1 MRRSFGRL
9 PFLGRLSTRA
19 ERSLSTVPAAI
30 RAPIDPDLAPLGPPV
45 LLPRAIIR
53 QVLFDG
59 LQLVPTWAMPRAES
73 VPATP
78 PNKPK
83 ATTRPRRAKATGTSA
98 AKAPNETSAAKPV
111 TAAPRSRTRKRD
123 V

>member
-1 MRRSFGRL
+1 MRHGFGRL
-9 PFLGRLSTRA
+9 PFLGRLSARA
-19 ERSLSTVPAAI
+19 ERSPSSEAAAV

-59 LQLVPTWAMPRAES
+59 LQLVPAWAMPRAES
-73 VPATP
+73 APTTTP
-78 PNKPK
+78 NETK
-83 ATTRPRRAKATGTSA
+83 ATKRPRRPKATGTSA
-98 AKAPNETSAAKPV
+98 AKPAA
-111 TAAPRSRTRKRD
+111 AAPRSRTRKRG